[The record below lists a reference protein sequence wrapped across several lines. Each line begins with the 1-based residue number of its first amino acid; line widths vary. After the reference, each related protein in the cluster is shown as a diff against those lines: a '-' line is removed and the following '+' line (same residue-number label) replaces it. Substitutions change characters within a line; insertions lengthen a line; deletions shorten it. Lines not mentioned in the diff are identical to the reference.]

1 MSYVIKIK
9 EYELVGEH
17 IEYIIEVTH
26 KESGDSWK
34 FRRRYSHL
42 RDSHKQLK
50 AIDGRVPEFPPKKI
64 FGSKN
69 PRFLMQRKS
78 DLEDYFNEVAK
89 LGKLVESGVGK
100 DFLKPKDANI
110 TKSSPVQNVQTYK
123 KPKQGP
129 EMQNFVNQLNEVVSS
144 KFFDLSAQPSPPD
157 EDDVKRQAK
166 AFEALLKNLKVSV
179 KESLP
184 EGSHINQPYFSTTV
198 VKQRWIRKAFKESKK
213 GLNGVE
219 PTGHLLISF
228 K

>member
-26 KESGDSWK
+26 KESGDSWR

-42 RDSHKQLK
+42 RDLHKQLK
-50 AIDGRVPEFPPKKI
+50 SFDNRVPEFPPKKI

-69 PRFLMQRKS
+69 PRFLAQRKS
-78 DLEDYFNEVAK
+78 ELEDYFNEVAK
-89 LGKLVESGVGK
+89 LGKLLESQPGK
-100 DFLKPKDANI
+100 EFFKPKDANI
-110 TKSSPVQNVQTYK
+110 TKSSPVQNVPTYK

-157 EDDVKRQAK
+157 EDDVKRQAR
-166 AFEALLKNLKVSV
+166 AFESLIKNLRVSL
-179 KESLP
+179 KENLP
-184 EGSHINQPYFSTTV
+184 EGSHINQPYFSTTLV
-198 VKQRWIRKAFKESKK
+198 RQKWVRHAFKETKK
-213 GLNGVE
+213 GLNDVE
-219 PTGHLLISF
+219 VQQHLLISF